1 MQNSNSEF
9 KIEFKKRLYIFVLK
23 ILKLVQS
30 IESKTV
36 SRILVDQVA
45 RSATSILANFVE
57 GQASSSR
64 REFVNFM
71 QISLKSA
78 NETKVWLTLLRDME
92 YITMSE
98 SEKILAEDIEIAK
111 ILASIVISTK
121 GKKTI

>member
-1 MQNSNSEF
+1 VQNSNSEF

-36 SRILVDQVA
+36 SRILVDQVV

-78 NETKVWLTLLRDME
+78 NETKVWITLLRDTGT
-92 YITMSE
+92 ITVEDSVI
-98 SEKILAEDIEIAK
+98 ILKENIEIAK
-111 ILASIVISTK
+111 VLASIVISTK
-121 GKKTI
+121 GKKII

>member
-23 ILKLVQS
+23 ILRLVQS
-30 IESKTV
+30 IESKIV

-78 NETKVWLTLLRDME
+78 NETKVWITLLRDTGS
-92 YITMSE
+92 ITVEDSII
-98 SEKILAEDIEIAK
+98 ILKENIEIAK

-121 GKKTI
+121 GKRNI

>member
-1 MQNSNSEF
+1 VQNSNSEF

-23 ILKLVQS
+23 ILRLVQS
-30 IESKTV
+30 IESKIV

-78 NETKVWLTLLRDME
+78 NETKVWITLLRDTGS
-92 YITMSE
+92 ITVEDSII
-98 SEKILAEDIEIAK
+98 ILKENIEIAK

-121 GKKTI
+121 GKRNI

>member
-36 SRILVDQVA
+36 SRILVDQVV

-78 NETKVWLTLLRDME
+78 NETKVWITLLRDTGT
-92 YITMSE
+92 ITVEDSVI
-98 SEKILAEDIEIAK
+98 ILKENIEIAK
-111 ILASIVISTK
+111 VLASIVISTK
-121 GKKTI
+121 GKKII